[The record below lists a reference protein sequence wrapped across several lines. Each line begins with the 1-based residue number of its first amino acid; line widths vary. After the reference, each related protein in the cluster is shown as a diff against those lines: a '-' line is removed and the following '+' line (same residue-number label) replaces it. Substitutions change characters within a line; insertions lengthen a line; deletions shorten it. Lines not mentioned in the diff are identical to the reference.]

1 MRSLLVFAGLAIWS
15 PGALAQAPAPAH
27 FDVSNSDFVWAVT
40 GDLSGAIEN
49 TGDSLRLTVS
59 KCVFSRTTKLQGPVT
74 VAAIRAGIA
83 RGSSASWRI
92 ERHSAPQPVAFSLR
106 PGETR
111 KLEPFTLTI
120 PLAGFELQA
129 GDTFLFD
136 IDTTNLLNGKETHGT
151 VYVRST
157 LHLPGAPASTA
168 ATPPGAASAPAQS
181 APTTRFEQALAAESR
196 AGQVVREGSGLT
208 PQQATALEN
217 DLTQKPG
224 DLNTRAKLLGFYFS
238 PASQSLGLDARIKGR
253 RTHLLWLIHNHPES
267 LFLTTAES
275 TIDSAGHALADA
287 EGYQQARKAW
297 LEQTDTSSC
306 PAVVLG
312 NAARF
317 FTLPDKALAAKLY
330 GRARKTEPDNELW
343 VTLQGNT
350 MAFAIVGIEGL
361 NQNGLP
367 SGANASDAGSA
378 YALAA
383 RRELETSQDLPL
395 IRAAANALM
404 ARGAIAQALARQ
416 SGQTPQVDALQLSE
430 TLLKRALDLQPN
442 QPEINQ
448 NLARIYELRAMSVTD
463 PAEKQRL
470 ARARFEQLSQ
480 AAEATPPNTMLLI
493 ALATAA
499 LDSGNL
505 PSAETAGKQLLEL
518 LPKVQADPQQRG
530 MADYVVHHT
539 YLILGRVALRQG
551 NLDTAK
557 ADLLESGRVSGGGT
571 LSSFGPNMTLAREL
585 LEKGE
590 SATVLQYF
598 ELCRKF
604 WAFSNRMDPWI
615 EAIHKGQVPDFGA
628 NLNY

>member
-92 ERHSAPQPVAFSLR
+92 ERHSDPQPVAFSLR

-129 GDTFLFD
+129 EDTFLFD

-168 ATPPGAASAPAQS
+168 ATPPAAASAPAQR
-181 APTTRFEQALAAESR
+181 PPVTRFEQELEAESR
-196 AGQVVREGSGLT
+196 AGQLVREGPRLT
-208 PQQATALEN
+208 PQQAAALESG
-217 DLTQKPG
+217 LTQNPE
-224 DLNTRAKLLGFYFS
+224 DLNTRARLLGFYFS
-238 PASQSLGLDARIKGR
+238 PASQSLGSDARIKAR
-253 RTHLLWLIHNHPES
+253 RAHILWLILNRPES
-267 LFLTTAES
+267 PFLTTPES

-297 LEQTDTSSC
+297 LEQTEKSSC

-312 NAARF
+312 NAAHF
-317 FTLPDKALAAKLY
+317 FTLPDKALATQLY

-343 VTLQGNT
+343 VILQGTT
-350 MAFAIVGIEGL
+350 MPFAVVGIEGL

-367 SGANASDAGSA
+367 SGASAAEAGSA
-378 YALAA
+378 YATSA
-383 RRELETSQDLPL
+383 RRELETSQDVPL
-395 IRAAANALM
+395 IRAVANALM
-404 ARGAIAQALARQ
+404 ERGTIAQALARR
-416 SGQTPQVDALQLSE
+416 SEQTPPVDALQLSE
-430 TLLKRALDLQPN
+430 TLLKRALVLQPN
-442 QPEINQ
+442 QAAINQ
-448 NLARIYELRAMSVTD
+448 NLARVYELRAMSVTD

-470 ARARFEQLSQ
+470 ARARFEQLSR
-480 AAEATPPNTMLLI
+480 AAEATPPDTALLI

-505 PSAETAGKQLLEL
+505 PRAETAGKQLLAM
-518 LPKVQADPQQRG
+518 LPKVRTDPQQRG
-530 MADYVVHHT
+530 MADGVVHHA
-539 YLILGRVALRQG
+539 YVILGRVALRQG
-551 NLDTAK
+551 NLDAAK

-571 LSSFGPNMTLAREL
+571 LSSFGPNMTLAKEL

>member
-1 MRSLLVFAGLAIWS
+1 MRSLLVFAGLLIWS
-15 PGALAQAPAPAH
+15 PDALAQAPAPAH

-40 GDLSGAIEN
+40 GELSGTIEN
-49 TGDSLRLTVS
+49 TGDSLRFTVS

-74 VAAIRAGIA
+74 VAAIRAGIT

-92 ERHSAPQPVAFSLR
+92 ERHSDPQPVAFSLR

-120 PLAGFELQA
+120 PLTGFELQA
-129 GDTFLFD
+129 GDSFLFH
-136 IDTTNLLNGKETHGT
+136 IDTTNLLNGRETEGS

-157 LHLPGAPASTA
+157 LHLPGAPASTV
-168 ATPPGAASAPAQS
+168 ATPPAAASAPAQS
-181 APTTRFEQALAAESR
+181 APTTRLEQALEAESR
-196 AGQVVREGSGLT
+196 AGQVVREGSRLT
-208 PQQATALEN
+208 PQQATALER

-238 PASQSLGLDARIKGR
+238 PASQSLGPDAKIKGR
-253 RTHLLWLIHNHPES
+253 RTHVLWLIHNHPES

-275 TIDSAGHALADA
+275 TIDPAGHTLADA

-297 LEQTDTSSC
+297 LEQTDKSNC

-317 FTLPDKALAAKLY
+317 FTLPDKTLAAQLY
-330 GRARKTEPDNELW
+330 SRARKTEPDNELW

-367 SGANASDAGSA
+367 SGANAADAGSA
-378 YALAA
+378 YAIAA
-383 RRELETSQDLPL
+383 RRELETTQDVPL
-395 IRAAANALM
+395 IRAAASALM
-404 ARGAIAQALARQ
+404 ARGAIAQVLARQ
-416 SGQTPQVDALQLSE
+416 SGHTPQVDALQLAE

-442 QPEINQ
+442 QPGINQ

-463 PAEKQRL
+463 PAEKHRL

-480 AAEATPPNTMLLI
+480 AAEATPPNTALLI

-505 PSAETAGKQLLEL
+505 PRAETAAKQLVDL
-518 LPKVQADPQQRG
+518 LPKVQADPQQHG
-530 MADYVVHHT
+530 MADYVAHHT

-551 NLDTAK
+551 NLDAAK

-571 LSSFGPNMTLAREL
+571 LSSFGPNMTLAKEL